1 MKNRRKPKIA
11 FFSFTCCEGCQL
23 QVLSCEDELP
33 DMLSLVDIVN
43 FREAID
49 EKRDDYE
56 IAFIEGSISRQHEIN
71 EIKKIREKAK
81 VVVAL
86 GACSATGG
94 LNCLKNRFP

>member
-1 MKNRRKPKIA
+1 MKNRHKPKVA

-33 DMLSLVDIVN
+33 DVLSLVDIVN

-49 EKRDDYE
+49 EKRDDYD

-81 VVVAL
+81 VVVHL
-86 GACSATGG
+86 T
-94 LNCLKNRFP
+94 KK